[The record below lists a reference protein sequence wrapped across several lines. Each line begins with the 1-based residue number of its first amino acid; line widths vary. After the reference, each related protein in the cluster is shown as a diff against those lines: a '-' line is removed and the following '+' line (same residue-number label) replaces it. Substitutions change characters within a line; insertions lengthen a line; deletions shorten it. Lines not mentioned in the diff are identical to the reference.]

1 VSLVAQ
7 FRGSLTLLWRVLQPN
22 IADILRESDG
32 LRAMFGLPPVTAV
45 DAGPN
50 LRFLPLLSRD
60 EV

>member
-1 VSLVAQ
+1 
-7 FRGSLTLLWRVLQPN
+7 
-22 IADILRESDG
+22 LRESDG